1 MELELASLKDRP
13 ARAELIASPKSQC
26 RCEKARSERAATKGD
41 VVDQGAAIG
50 AVAGLSK
57 RARAAATSMSS
68 RSRPSSVIAQAVARA
83 VAASQRWGRF
93 NVGVKK
99 TKILRTELVDQ
110 NARNFL
116 ELTVCRGKPTIGQ
129 RLSINCDRE
138 NGVTRRSPSIRAG
151 TRGVPSRPE
160 ERTPWGKGCR
170 SATPRELL
178 GLPSYRLRNQRAQL
192 PRKRRRPA
200 MAQGMEA
207 RSRWAGM
214 KD

>member
-1 MELELASLKDRP
+1 MSVRRP
-13 ARAELIASPKSQC
+13 GARGPRSG
-26 RCEKARSERAATKGD
+26 RCMWMRAPRSGRLL
-41 VVDQGAAIG
+41 
-50 AVAGLSK
+50 GLSK

-99 TKILRTELVDQ
+99 AKILQTALVDQ

-178 GLPSYRLRNQRAQL
+178 GFPSYRLRNQRAHL

-200 MAQGMEA
+200 MAQGVEA
-207 RSRWAGM
+207 RSRRAGM

>member
-1 MELELASLKDRP
+1 MSTGRRER
-13 ARAELIASPKSQC
+13 
-26 RCEKARSERAATKGD
+26 KAGRVRE
-41 VVDQGAAIG
+41 Q
-50 AVAGLSK
+50 
-57 RARAAATSMSS
+57 
-68 RSRPSSVIAQAVARA
+68 AQAGTWSPGRCTGVAFGPPRSGLVLCKGTCSINA
-83 VAASQRWGRF
+83 
-93 NVGVKK
+93 GVEK
-99 TKILRTELVDQ
+99 TKILRTELVNQ

-170 SATPRELL
+170 SVTPRELL

-192 PRKRRRPA
+192 PGKRRRPA
-200 MAQGMEA
+200 MEQGVEA
-207 RSRWAGM
+207 RSRRAGM
-214 KD
+214 KDGRNQGCTAQMKIGLWLSQLKGWCCPFPCGL